1 MNIQHRAGMLALLI
15 LSLVAPGQL
24 TAQSQQD
31 SGVGMNQ
38 TESAVPG
45 LHDFDFL
52 VGHWK
57 VHHRK
62 LKQRLANNHEWI
74 EFEGTLSSQPLM
86 GGYANVDDDVFEVPG
101 GTYRGVAPRSFDAK
115 SGQWSIWWMD
125 SRTPLGP
132 MDPPVRGR
140 VHNGVG
146 TFYANDDTEDGKPVR
161 TRLIWSEI
169 TPTSGHWEQAE
180 SPNSGKTW
188 ETDWI
193 MDLKRV

>member
-74 EFEGTLSSQPLM
+74 EFEGTLVSQPLM
-86 GGYANVDDDVFEVPG
+86 RGYANVDDDVFEVP
-101 GTYRGVAPRSFDAK
+101 D
-115 SGQWSIWWMD
+115 
-125 SRTPLGP
+125 
-132 MDPPVRGR
+132 
-140 VHNGVG
+140 
-146 TFYANDDTEDGKPVR
+146 
-161 TRLIWSEI
+161 
-169 TPTSGHWEQAE
+169 
-180 SPNSGKTW
+180 
-188 ETDWI
+188 
-193 MDLKRV
+193 